1 MSPGGVYPRGTDMST
16 DEPADSDAPDD
27 DPTPASVAAVE
38 SIDDG
43 LVELLT
49 WLLDTE
55 TRARIYLYLRLSPA
69 RTSGEVADGTGLYPS
84 TVRECLAA
92 MHEEDLVTREKRA
105 SEGAGNN
112 PYEYVAIP
120 PGELV
125 GNLVSQIQ
133 DQLNAICNLDERLGD
148 GVGELPEAPVQIEI
162 DRDAGD

>member
-1 MSPGGVYPRGTDMST
+1 MST
-16 DEPADSDAPDD
+16 DESADP
-27 DPTPASVAAVE
+27 DPTDDTPGTAAVE

-43 LVELLT
+43 LVDLLT

-55 TRARIYLYLRLSPA
+55 TRALIYVFLRMSPA

-92 MHEEDLVTREKRA
+92 MHEEGLVSREKRA

-112 PYEYVAIP
+112 PYEYEAIP

-125 GNLVSQIQ
+125 GSLVTQIQ
-133 DQLNAICNLDERLGD
+133 DQLNAICNLDDRLDD
-148 GVGELPEAPVQIEI
+148 GFGSSNSTPVQIEI
-162 DRDAGD
+162 RDEADD

>member
-1 MSPGGVYPRGTDMST
+1 MST
-16 DEPADSDAPDD
+16 DESTDPDSTEDG
-27 DPTPASVAAVE
+27 SVTSPGAAAIE

-43 LVELLT
+43 LVDLLT

-55 TRARIYLYLRLSPA
+55 TRARIYIYLRMSPA

-92 MHEEDLVTREKRA
+92 MHEEGLVSREKRA

-112 PYEYVAIP
+112 PYEYDALP

-125 GNLVSQIQ
+125 GDLVSQIQ
-133 DQLNAICNLDERLGD
+133 DQLNTVCNLDRHLDEHTLDGLAEPVRIEVDQVGD
-148 GVGELPEAPVQIEI
+148 
-162 DRDAGD
+162 D